1 MGYEVIGVALFAC
14 TLIWLSTKETIGASW
29 KNWFLYLGFVDFI
42 ASIGLSFVEAVE
54 FRVGLIFVHGLFFF
68 ALVGINL
75 ISMIGEMWAK
85 TR

>member
-1 MGYEVIGVALFAC
+1 VGYEVIAAAMFAC
-14 TLIWLSTKETIGASW
+14 TLIWLSTKESVTESW
-29 KNWFLYLGFVDFI
+29 RSWFLYLGFVDFI

-54 FRVGLIFVHGLFFF
+54 FRVGLIFVHGLFFM

-75 ISMIGEMWAK
+75 VSMVGELWAK

>member
-1 MGYEVIGVALFAC
+1 MGYEVIATALFAC
-14 TLIWLSTKETIGASW
+14 TLIWLSTKEAVSQSW
-29 KNWFLYLGFVDFI
+29 RSWFLYMGWVDFI
-42 ASIGLSFVEAVE
+42 AAIGLSIVEAVE

-75 ISMIGEMWAK
+75 VSMVGDLWAK